1 MKGNNKMKF
10 GDNSTDINFLSTECH
25 TSAAQR
31 EADYF
36 ARQARR
42 EEEIKEKESDLNKIE
57 AEVPHYVRQYC
68 ILFNNINNA
77 KTAKEKAMYE
87 EKRNFTKEHIKK
99 WTILKSKALE
109 NQK

>member
-1 MKGNNKMKF
+1 MNNI
-10 GDNSTDINFLSTECH
+10 DRNLLSTECH
-25 TSAAQR
+25 LSSVQSNN
-31 EADYF
+31 DYF
-36 ARQARR
+36 TRQARR

-57 AEVPHYVRQYC
+57 AELQHYVRQYC

-87 EKRNFTKEHIKK
+87 KKRNFTKEHIKK